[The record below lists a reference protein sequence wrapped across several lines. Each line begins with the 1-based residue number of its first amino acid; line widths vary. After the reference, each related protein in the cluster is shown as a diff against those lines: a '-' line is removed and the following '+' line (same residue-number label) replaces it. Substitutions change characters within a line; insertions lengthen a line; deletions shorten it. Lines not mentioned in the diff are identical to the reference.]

1 MKINWKVRLKNPA
14 FLIGLGTLIIGFV
27 YQMLSM
33 FEIVPT
39 ISRENVNEL
48 LMAVVSLLGIL
59 GVVVDPTT
67 DGLNDSE
74 RALTYGTDHDIREE
88 E

>member
-1 MKINWKVRLKNPA
+1 MKINWKIRLKNKA

-27 YQMLSM
+27 YQLLSM
-33 FEIVPT
+33 LEIVPA

-67 DGLNDSE
+67 DGLNDSD
-74 RALTYGTDHDIREE
+74 RALTYGTDHDIREVE
-88 E
+88 

>member
-14 FLIGLGTLIIGFV
+14 FLIGFGTLVIGFI
-27 YQMLSM
+27 YQALSM
-33 FEIVPT
+33 FDIVP
-39 ISRENVNEL
+39 SVSKENINEL

-59 GVVVDPTT
+59 GVIVDPTT

-74 RALTYGTDHDIREE
+74 RAMTYGTDYDVREE
-88 E
+88 